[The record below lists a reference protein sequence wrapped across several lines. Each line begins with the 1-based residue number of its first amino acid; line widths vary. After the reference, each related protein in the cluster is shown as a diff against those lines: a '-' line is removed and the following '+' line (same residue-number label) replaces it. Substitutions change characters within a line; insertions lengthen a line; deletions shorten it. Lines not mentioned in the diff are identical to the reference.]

1 MLHRKRSNEED
12 YVKVVRPNVS
22 KCSSK
27 LGRRGGGQVLNLGK
41 NFTSGR
47 TCYKEKIIIHE
58 FIHAIGFTHEQNR
71 HDRDSYVGVKY
82 ENIKGG
88 KSNGNFNKRNSNWLT
103 ETPYDGKSVMHY
115 SAINGFSIKIDGKKQ
130 PTMTSKVC
138 RLHYPKSNFYR

>member
-12 YVKVVRPNVS
+12 YVKVVRPNGS

-58 FIHAIGFTHEQNR
+58 FIHAIGFTHEQSR
-71 HDRDSYVGVKY
+71 YDRDSYVKINW
-82 ENIKGG
+82 ENVKGG
-88 KSNGNFNKRNSNWLT
+88 KNNTNFRKVNKYWLT
-103 ETPYDGKSVMHY
+103 GGTEYDGRSVMHY
-115 SAINGFSIKIDGKKQ
+115 PGNHQSIDNKTTI
-130 PTMTSKVC
+130 TSLVC
-138 RLHYPKSNFYR
+138 